1 MRILQVCPVSFRPT
15 SSGMAEHVRNI
26 SIRLARK
33 HDVTFYGSNP
43 SGRYPR
49 FEVIDGVKVERFKHF
64 SHRGAYFLSLELLLK
79 LLRSKFDVVH
89 AHGFQAFPM
98 HFSVLAK
105 RRGLVVSP
113 HFHEG
118 SHSPFRNS
126 LLRLFKPF
134 GRRTFMM
141 ADKIVCVSE
150 FEKSLICNKFRI
162 AETKVCVIPNG
173 VDFSEFVGF
182 KRRKRD
188 FKSILYVGRLES
200 YKGVQYLINV
210 LPKLDNNIFL
220 EIVGKG
226 PYRKVLEDRAKQLKV
241 YDRVLFFQDLPR
253 RDLLK
258 KYADADVFILLSQ
271 YEAYSLAV
279 AEALMS
285 GTPCIVANTS
295 ALVEWV
301 DNQTCFGVNM
311 PVDLDELARVINFVL
326 NSEVDKQAMKKW
338 VGTKILDWNTV
349 VERLEK
355 IYEMDDS

>member
-1 MRILQVCPVSFRPT
+1 
-15 SSGMAEHVRNI
+15 
-26 SIRLARK
+26 
-33 HDVTFYGSNP
+33 
-43 SGRYPR
+43 
-49 FEVIDGVKVERFKHF
+49 
-64 SHRGAYFLSLELLLK
+64 
-79 LLRSKFDVVH
+79 
-89 AHGFQAFPM
+89 
-98 HFSVLAK
+98 
-105 RRGLVVSP
+105 
-113 HFHEG
+113 
-118 SHSPFRNS
+118 
-126 LLRLFKPF
+126 
-134 GRRTFMM
+134 
-141 ADKIVCVSE
+141 
-150 FEKSLICNKFRI
+150 
-162 AETKVCVIPNG
+162 
-173 VDFSEFVGF
+173 
-182 KRRKRD
+182 
-188 FKSILYVGRLES
+188 
-200 YKGVQYLINV
+200 VQYLINV